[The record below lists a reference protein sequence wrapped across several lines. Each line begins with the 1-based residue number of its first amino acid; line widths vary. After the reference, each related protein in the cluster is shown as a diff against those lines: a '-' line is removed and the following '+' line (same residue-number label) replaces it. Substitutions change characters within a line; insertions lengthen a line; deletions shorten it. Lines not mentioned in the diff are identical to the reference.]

1 MSWSQ
6 FTKNNLKLIKSYIE
20 PLATS
25 RVLLKSI
32 KNERYKIK
40 QFIKTHGTLD
50 IHMAKLTYDEILVLD
65 KTINKLSNVKWV
77 DFNNLQKDL
86 PNLTNNYKITWKTN
100 NIIYIKTSGQ
110 LEQKIKRFELLIWM
124 MEYLKEKTL
133 NTNKHITM
141 YLILSNLEKKFP
153 DLNEMVGV
161 SNANTGYTDFKM
173 IYIWRLEEFEKV
185 LFHEVVH
192 YLKMD
197 NSREHVN
204 KIAEIDGPTSYYEAI
219 TDVWGIYYHLIYLSL
234 ITRVSIKKLLEIEL
248 AFIKNQAMSMNNFMG
263 LGNWVDY
270 PKKTIQQTTP
280 AFSYYILKYLLFNYL
295 LDNEHSSAI
304 SYNNLLTKSLSN
316 GFKIKPYIK
325 IKSSRMSLLQ
335 LE

>member
-1 MSWSQ
+1 
-6 FTKNNLKLIKSYIE
+6 
-20 PLATS
+20 
-25 RVLLKSI
+25 
-32 KNERYKIK
+32 
-40 QFIKTHGTLD
+40 
-50 IHMAKLTYDEILVLD
+50 
-65 KTINKLSNVKWV
+65 
-77 DFNNLQKDL
+77 
-86 PNLTNNYKITWKTN
+86 LTNNYKITWGTN
-100 NIIYIKTSGQ
+100 NIIYIKTSNQ
-110 LEQKIKRFELLIWM
+110 LEPKLKRFELLIWM

-141 YLILSNLEKKFP
+141 YLVLSNLEKKFP
-153 DLNEMVGV
+153 DLNEIVGV
-161 SNANTGYTDFKM
+161 SNANTGYTNYITNI
-173 IYIWRLEEFEKV
+173 IYVWRLEEFEKV

-192 YLKMD
+192 YLNMD
-197 NSREHVN
+197 NHNETVD
-204 KIAEIDGPTSYYEAI
+204 KIAEIDGPSSYYEAI

-248 AFIKNQAMSMNNFMG
+248 TFVKNQAMIMNNFMG

-295 LDNEHSSAI
+295 LDNEYSSAL
-304 SYNNLLTKSLSN
+304 SYNNLLNESLSN
-316 GFKIKPYIK
+316 GFKIKPFIK